1 MRQINHCLFALAL
14 LTGGA
19 AFGQVAEF
27 TAHGGVSR
35 LANTELGSATQG
47 TSGYTLDSG
56 WRMGFRITL
65 NNWKNFGHEF
75 GYAYNRTHL
84 KLSNQDQ
91 GGMAIHQGFYD
102 FLAYATPEGSRVRP
116 FAAGGIH
123 FNNYTPP
130 GSSASYGQGSTKF
143 GINYGGGIK
152 ARVSEKFE
160 VRVDYRQYAN
170 GKPFGITG
178 NSGWTKM
185 NEISVGFGF
194 VLN

>member
-1 MRQINHCLFALAL
+1 MRQIKHSLFALAL
-14 LTGGA
+14 LTGSA

-35 LANTELGSATQG
+35 LSNTELGSVSQG
-47 TSGYTLDSG
+47 TSGYSLDSG
-56 WRMGFRITL
+56 WRMGFRVTL
-65 NNWKNFGHEF
+65 NNWRYLGHEF

-84 KLSNQDQ
+84 LLDGVDQ

-102 FLAYATPEGSRVRP
+102 MLAYATPEGSKVRP
-116 FAAGGIH
+116 FVAGGVH

-130 GSSASYGQGSTKF
+130 GSSATYGQGSTKF
-143 GINYGGGIK
+143 GINYGGGVK

-160 VRVDYRQYAN
+160 VRVDFRQYAN
-170 GKPFGITG
+170 GKPFGIQG

-185 NEISVGFGF
+185 NEISVGFGL
-194 VLN
+194 VL